1 MNEAQIDELMHGH
14 EADTVTTVLAMS
26 WKDAHEYR
34 SVKQNAG
41 QRKMLIERAIEQYL
55 EMRKRVQG
63 APLGQS

>member
-1 MNEAQIDELMHGH
+1 MNEAQIEELMHSH
-14 EADTVTTVLAMS
+14 EADTVTTVLAMA

-63 APLGQS
+63 ASVGQS

>member
-14 EADTVTTVLAMS
+14 EADTVTIVLAMA

-41 QRKMLIERAIEQYL
+41 QRKMLVERAIEQYL

-63 APLGQS
+63 APAGKS